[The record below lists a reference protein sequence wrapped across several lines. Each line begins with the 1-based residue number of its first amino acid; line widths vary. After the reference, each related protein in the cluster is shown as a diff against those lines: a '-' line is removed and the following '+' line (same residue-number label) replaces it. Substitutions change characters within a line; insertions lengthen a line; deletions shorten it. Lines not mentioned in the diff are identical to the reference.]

1 MRLKMIRAILLYS
14 NGLRRIAW
22 VDSEP
27 NGGGGY
33 IVNDY
38 TNDGETVF
46 EFERSVKLTPIYKEL
61 DVTMEDFYGYEAK
74 EG

>member
-1 MRLKMIRAILLYS
+1 MIRAILRYS
-14 NGLRRIAW
+14 NGLKRIQW
-22 VDSEP
+22 VDCEP

-33 IVNDY
+33 LVNDFC
-38 TNDGETVF
+38 NDGETVL
-46 EFERSVKLTPIYKEL
+46 EFEKSIGLTPIYKEL